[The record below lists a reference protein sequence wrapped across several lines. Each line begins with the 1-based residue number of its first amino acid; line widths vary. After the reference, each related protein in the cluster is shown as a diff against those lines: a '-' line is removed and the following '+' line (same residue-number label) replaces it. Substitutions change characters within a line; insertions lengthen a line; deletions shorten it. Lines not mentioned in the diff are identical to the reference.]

1 MESKKAKELADLKNE
16 KLFDL
21 STLIAAI
28 LDNAECGE
36 YSLSIYDKKIPDSII
51 AKLEK
56 LGYHVR
62 KLNASDEINIPCL
75 RYIIEW

>member
-1 MESKKAKELADLKNE
+1 MEAKKARELADLKNE

-21 STLIAAI
+21 STLLADI
-28 LDNAECGE
+28 LDKAECGE

-56 LGYHVR
+56 MGYKIR
-62 KLNASDEINIPCL
+62 KPNESDEINIPCL

>member
-1 MESKKAKELADLKNE
+1 MEAKKARELADLKNE

-21 STLIAAI
+21 STLLADI
-28 LDNAECGE
+28 LDKAECGE

-56 LGYHVR
+56 MGYKIR
-62 KLNASDEINIPCL
+62 KLNESDEINIPCL